1 MRLLRPLLLAAALL
15 VPWTGSAQAQSYP
28 SKPVKLVVPF
38 PPGGSN
44 DLLARQIADGLSRR
58 LNNPFVVENKPGA
71 GGAIGIDAVAK
82 AAPDG
87 HTILVVSNTFVT
99 MPALNRGLRFDILK
113 DFAPI
118 SLLGEVPTV
127 LAVTPDVPGDT
138 LGEVLAYIRAN
149 PGTLNYGSAGIG
161 APQHLSTEYLKSLAG
176 LDLVHVPL
184 SGQGQMLTEML
195 GGRVQFMIGVF
206 STAQPYFAKGA
217 LKPLATGGARRTPSA
232 PDLPTV
238 AEAGLPGYQVQWWL
252 GALAPAGT
260 PAGIVAR
267 LNAEI
272 LALHDDDGFRAK
284 LKAAGIDWVGS
295 SPDEFAGVLD
305 RDLTLWKKV
314 VADSGVE
321 ASK

>member
-15 VPWTGSAQAQSYP
+15 VPLTGPALAQSYP

-44 DLLARQIADGLSRR
+44 DLLAREIADGLSRR
-58 LNNPFVVENKPGA
+58 LNTPFVVENKSGA
-71 GGAIGIDAVAK
+71 GGAIGIDSVAK

-87 HTILVVSNTFVT
+87 LTLLVVSNTFVT
-99 MPALNRGLRFDILK
+99 MPALNNALRFDILK

-118 SLLGEVPTV
+118 SLLGELPTV
-127 LAVTPDVPGDT
+127 LAVTPDVPGNS
-138 LGEVLAYIRAN
+138 LGEVLAYIRAH
-149 PGTLNYGSAGIG
+149 PGQLNYGSAGIG

-176 LDLVHVPL
+176 LDMVHVPL

-206 STAQPYFAKGA
+206 STAQPYFAKGT
-217 LKPLATGGARRTPSA
+217 LKPLATGGAKRTPSA
-232 PDLPTV
+232 PDLPSV

-260 PAGIVAR
+260 PPGIVAK

-272 LALHDDDGFRAK
+272 LSLHDDEGFRAK

-295 SPDEFAGVLD
+295 SPAEFSRVLEH
-305 RDLTLWKKV
+305 DLTLWRKV
-314 VADSGVE
+314 VAE
-321 ASK
+321 AGIEATK